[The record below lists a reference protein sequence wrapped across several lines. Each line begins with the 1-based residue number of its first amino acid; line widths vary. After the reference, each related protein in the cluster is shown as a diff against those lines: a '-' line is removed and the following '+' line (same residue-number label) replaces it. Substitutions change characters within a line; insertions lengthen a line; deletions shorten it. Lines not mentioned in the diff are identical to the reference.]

1 LLFRK
6 DIVTTFSGE
15 TVRKF
20 RVLLL
25 VALGIFVWVAVFA
38 GCSGSNSLTV
48 TLAPASGLSLN
59 PGQTTTITATVAND
73 NTNGGVNWTLSGP
86 GTLSSNTKTTVV
98 YTAPATLSLTST
110 ATITATSVA
119 NSTITAT
126 ESITVNAVL
135 TITTTSL
142 PSGTLNVPYN
152 SFVNA
157 SGAPLPYTWSV
168 ISGSLPAGLT
178 FLGTSTSFSAQITG
192 TPTLLGTS
200 KFSVQVTDSSG
211 TSVTQAL
218 SITINTPPPLSIV
231 PSPLPPGTV
240 NIPYS
245 QNLMANSGTP
255 PYTWSL
261 ANGTLLPIGLS
272 LSSAGTISGTPI
284 VNGTFNFTVQ
294 VKDSST
300 PNPQTASA
308 NLSITINPGT
318 TTDGRLQGYYVFSVR
333 GFDANGLFVAAGS
346 FSADGNGNIKTGL
359 TDINN
364 TTTSLLSQT
373 FSGTYS
379 IGQDGLGFMIFNM
392 TAGGTRTFA
401 LSVMANGNANIIE
414 FDDSTG
420 GFINGSARN
429 SGVLLQQDTS
439 ASVSSINGGYA
450 FGFLG
455 VDSSKNRFGV
465 AGVFNA
471 DGAGNFTNGELDSDD
486 SGSVSSAVPFIGA
499 YTIAST
505 GRGTATIGNAHYSF
519 YVAKPT
525 VAQPSEL
532 LVVGIDPFVP
542 GGNPLV
548 SGTILQQS
556 SNGSFTVANLN
567 GPAVFEVTAL
577 EPTGLTA
584 QSQVG
589 VFGASGGN
597 GQFNLTSDE
606 NNGGALTSPCSG
618 TLTQCAPGT
627 DTVATN
633 GRVTLTDSGFQNS
646 SPPQTLQPVLYLV
659 SNNQAFI
666 IGTDPAV
673 SFGFMTA
680 QSGSPFIPTSLSGTY
695 AGGSLAPVDS
705 SVNNVVSIAVA
716 GSSNLTVTQDVS
728 NNTGLSQVQAAGTT
742 SLTDAST
749 GRFTAALGNT
759 SEILYLV
766 STGQYFA
773 LSTDNT
779 ARVDI
784 FGQ

>member
-25 VALGIFVWVAVFA
+25 VGLGILVWVVVFA

-59 PGQTTTITATVAND
+59 PGQTATITATVAND
-73 NTNGGVNWTLSGP
+73 STNGGVNWTLSGP
-86 GTLSSNTKTTVV
+86 GTLSGNTTTTVV
-98 YTAPATLSLTST
+98 YTAPATLSVTST

-119 NSTITAT
+119 NSTITAI

-157 SGAPLPYTWSV
+157 AGAPVPFTWSV

-178 FLGTSTSFSAQITG
+178 FLTTSTSSSAEITG

-211 TSVTQAL
+211 ASVTQAL
-218 SITINTPPPLSIV
+218 SITINTPPPLSV
-231 PSPLPPGTV
+231 ATASLPVGTV
-240 NIPYS
+240 NMQYPTTPL
-245 QNLMANSGTP
+245 QANSGVP

-261 ANGTLLPIGLS
+261 IDGTTLPLGLS
-272 LSSAGTISGTPI
+272 LASTGVISGTPF
-284 VNGTFNFTVQ
+284 VSGTFNFTVQ
-294 VKDSST
+294 VTDSST
-300 PNPQTASA
+300 PSPQTASA
-308 NLSITINPGT
+308 ILGITINPGT
-318 TTDGRLQGYYVFSVR
+318 TTNGLLSGNYAFSVR
-333 GFDANGLFVAAGS
+333 GFDPSGLFVAAGS
-346 FSADGNGNIKTGL
+346 FAADGQGDISGGIM
-359 TDINN
+359 DIND
-364 TTTSLLSQT
+364 TTGSFPVNQT
-373 FSGTYS
+373 FSGTYF
-379 IGQDGLGFMIFNM
+379 IGTNGLGSM
-392 TAGGTRTFA
+392 TFKIDQPGSGSRTFA
-401 LSVMANGNANIIE
+401 LSMTAGGNANIIE

-420 GFINGSARN
+420 GGTRN
-429 SGVLLQQDTS
+429 SGVLLQQTI
-439 ASVSSINGGYA
+439 SSPTGSYA
-450 FGFLG
+450 FGFAG
-455 VDSSKNRFGV
+455 IDPSKNRFGE
-465 AGVFNA
+465 AGQFAIGSN
-471 DGAGNFTNGELDSDD
+471 GAISGSLDSDD
-486 SGSVSSAVPFIGA
+486 ASSGTASNVSFSGKYSV
-499 YTIAST
+499 ASN
-505 GRGTATIGNAHYSF
+505 GRGTITIGADSYVF
-519 YVAKPT
+519 YVVDAT
-525 VAQPSEL
+525 QLFAVE
-532 LVVGIDPFVP
+532 IDPFPP
-542 GGNPLV
+542 GLHPLV

-556 SNGSFTVANLN
+556 NNGSFTVANLN

-577 EPTGLTA
+577 DPTGPTS

-606 NNGGALTSPCSG
+606 NNGGALTAPCSG

-705 SVNNVVSIAVA
+705 SVSNVVSIAVA

-742 SLTDAST
+742 SLTDVST

>member
-1 LLFRK
+1 
-6 DIVTTFSGE
+6 
-15 TVRKF
+15 
-20 RVLLL
+20 
-25 VALGIFVWVAVFA
+25 LGIFVWVVVFA

-48 TLAPASGLSLN
+48 TLAPASGQSLN
-59 PGQTTTITATVAND
+59 PGQTSTITATIAND
-73 NTNGGVNWTLSGP
+73 NTNGGVTWTLSGP
-86 GTLSSNTKTTVV
+86 GTLSGNTKTTVV
-98 YTAPATLSLTST
+98 YTAPPTLSVTTT
-110 ATITATSVA
+110 ATVTATSVA

-142 PSGTLNVPYN
+142 PSGTLGVPYN

-157 SGAPLPYTWSV
+157 AGAPVPFTWSV
-168 ISGSLPAGLT
+168 TSGSLPAGLT
-178 FLGTSTSFSAQITG
+178 FLTTSTSSSAEITG

-211 TSVTQAL
+211 ASVTQAL
-218 SITINTPPPLSIV
+218 SITINTPPPLSVVTGSLPTGIV
-231 PSPLPPGTV
+231 NT
-240 NIPYS
+240 PYS
-245 QNLMANSGTP
+245 QNLQANSGTL

-272 LSSAGTISGTPI
+272 LASTGVISGTPI

-318 TTDGRLQGYYVFSVR
+318 TTNSKLSGNYVFSVR

-346 FSADGNGNIKTGL
+346 FFADGNGNISTGL
-359 TDINN
+359 TDTNN
-364 TTTSLLSQT
+364 TTTSSLSQT

-379 IGQDGLGFMIFNM
+379 IGQAGLGFMMLNM
-392 TAGGTRTFA
+392 TAGGSRTFA
-401 LSVMANGNANIIE
+401 LSMMANGNANIIE

-420 GFINGSARN
+420 GFVNGSSRN
-429 SGVLLQQDTS
+429 SGVLLQQNTS

-465 AGVFNA
+465 AGVFTA

-486 SGSVSSAVPFIGA
+486 SGSVSSAVPFVGA
-499 YTIAST
+499 YSIAST

-525 VAQPSEL
+525 VTQPSEL

-548 SGTILQQS
+548 SGAILQQS
-556 SNGSFTVANLN
+556 NNGSFSNSSFT
-567 GPAVFEVTAL
+567 GPSVFEVTAL
-577 EPTGLTA
+577 DASTPE
-584 QSQVG
+584 SQVG
-589 VFGASGGN
+589 VFNASN
-597 GQFNLTSDE
+597 GTLNLTSDQ
-606 NNGGALTSPCSG
+606 NLGGTPTSPCSG
-618 TLTQCAPGT
+618 TPTQCGPGSYS
-627 DTVATN
+627 VASN
-633 GRVTLTDSGFQNS
+633 GRVTLADSGFQNS
-646 SPPQTLQPVLYLV
+646 QTAQNLQPVLYMV

-673 SFGFMTA
+673 SFGFMTP

-705 SVNNVVSIAVA
+705 SVSNVVSIAVA
-716 GSSNLTVTQDVS
+716 GSSNLAVTQDES
-728 NNTGLSQVQAAGTT
+728 SNTGLSQVQAAGTT

-749 GRFTAALGNT
+749 GRFTAALANT
-759 SEILYLV
+759 SAILYLV

-773 LSTDNT
+773 LSSDNT